1 MMFSLAIWLEQ
12 LRLNALLFR
21 AILQHSFDA
30 LQPET
35 AIYVFSIFGTLLLS
49 SDDASRV
56 KSPVT

>member
-35 AIYVFSIFGTLLLS
+35 AIHVFSIFGTSCWLG
-49 SDDASRV
+49 
-56 KSPVT
+56 

>member
-1 MMFSLAIWLEQ
+1 MFSLAIWLEQ

-35 AIYVFSIFGTLLLS
+35 AIHVFSIFGTSCWARMMLH
-49 SDDASRV
+49 ASNP
-56 KSPVT
+56 PVT